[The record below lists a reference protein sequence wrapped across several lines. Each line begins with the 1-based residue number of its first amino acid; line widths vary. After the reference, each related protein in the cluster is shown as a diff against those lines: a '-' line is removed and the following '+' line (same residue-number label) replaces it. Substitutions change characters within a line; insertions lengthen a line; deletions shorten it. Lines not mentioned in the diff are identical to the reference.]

1 MVAQSSHDDHV
12 ILEGHYVTEV
22 MGGHADWSSDGGL
35 GCDGMRSNGP
45 GRIWSEPIH
54 ETEQVGELL
63 RGVGEV
69 RLTGPKYERLNGT

>member
-22 MGGHADWSSDGGL
+22 MGSHSILSSDSGL
-35 GCDGMRSNGP
+35 GCDGMRPNGSS
-45 GRIWSEPIH
+45 RVWSELISGI
-54 ETEQVGELL
+54 EQVREVL

-69 RLTGPKYERLNGT
+69 MLKGPK